1 MLFQTTHEVTPE
13 NRSVIEEWRQLLGQG
28 SGQQHPAA
36 LVELLAF
43 HVSVHEIKPDCPS
56 ICGFAIRWDT
66 PGPWHRLCR
75 EEFTSFSVSY
85 NKNPCAEGPQLPTL
99 REDLTKRSLSGIL
112 SVWSSSTLTPLCS
125 YSLFHLKPIAHS
137 LLSLGSN
144 LPRPSSPLEETPR
157 SCLVAVMSLVC
168 SGWKHTELP
177 KAERDG

>member
-66 PGPWHRLCR
+66 PGPWHKLCR
-75 EEFTSFSVSY
+75 EEFTSFSVSC

-112 SVWSSSTLTPLCS
+112 SVWSSSTLTPPCPYTAFFISNPL
-125 YSLFHLKPIAHS
+125 PT
-137 LLSLGSN
+137 LSLVWDQVYPGPQA
-144 LPRPSSPLEETPR
+144 LWRRHVL
-157 SCLVAVMSLVC
+157 
-168 SGWKHTELP
+168 G
-177 KAERDG
+177 